1 MCKQVT
7 CKRCIKRGILHPPD
21 KHEMVGAGIVRYE
34 YKDGLANF
42 ADSVSGYMQNVDVII
57 EEEEREARSRRK
69 EIRRRSTHIDGR
81 ESKLNGAMQLELHE
95 TTEPMMITHYP
106 VNKRAS

>member
-42 ADSVSGYMQNVDVII
+42 ADSVSGYM
-57 EEEEREARSRRK
+57 
-69 EIRRRSTHIDGR
+69 
-81 ESKLNGAMQLELHE
+81 
-95 TTEPMMITHYP
+95 
-106 VNKRAS
+106 